1 MLIMKKVISLL
12 VILVGISASAQVKKW
27 SLQECVE
34 HALDNN
40 ISILQSNLNVEL
52 ADISK
57 SQAISDFFPN
67 LNGNA
72 SYNSNTGAN
81 INPAT
86 NQFENETFKSMSA
99 NINSSVNLS
108 SGLRNWKNLQRAK
121 LNQLASTYRLDKMK
135 DDIALFVA
143 NSYLL
148 ILFNKEQLKVL
159 NTQNLLTKENL
170 NRTQELVDAGVL
182 PEGDL
187 LEIKAT
193 DATQA
198 QQIIEAE
205 NALLISK
212 IGLAQLLKIQ
222 EYDSFDIEEAEISLF
237 SEAILNEK
245 PTTII
250 EKAKEELN
258 DVKIAKTD
266 FDLAKKDLELA
277 KTSNFPTLA
286 GFLGYNTRW
295 SSSSLDIMTGE
306 QIPFVDQLYLF
317 DGTALGLQL
326 NVPVF
331 NRNTVKNN
339 IKRSKINVENN
350 KYILEQANLDLESN
364 VYQAYNDA
372 NSAKKAFEAAL
383 KTEEARSLA
392 FNYARERYNVGLS
405 NAFDYNQSRSQYENA
420 QSDVVR
426 TKFDYIFKLK
436 VLEFYFGIPITELN

>member
-1 MLIMKKVISLL
+1 MKKVISLL
-12 VILVGISASAQVKKW
+12 VILIGFSASAQDKKW

-34 HALDNN
+34 HALENN
-40 ISILQSNLNVEL
+40 ISILQSDLNVDL
-52 ADISK
+52 ADIDK
-57 SQAISDFFPN
+57 SQAVSDFFPN
-67 LNGNA
+67 LNGNS
-72 SYNSNTGAN
+72 SYNRNTGAN

-99 NINSSVNLS
+99 SINSSVNLS

-121 LNQLASTYRLDKMK
+121 LNQLAASYQLDKMK

-143 NSYLL
+143 NSYLQ

-159 NTQNLLTKENL
+159 NTQNDITKENI

-193 DATQA
+193 DATQL
-198 QQIIEAE
+198 QQIIDAE
-205 NALLISK
+205 NALFISK
-212 IGLAQLLKIQ
+212 LGLAQLLKVQ
-222 EYDSFDIEEAEISLF
+222 EYESFDIEETDISLF
-237 SEAILNEK
+237 SESILSEK
-245 PTTII
+245 PTVII

-258 DVKIAKTD
+258 DIKIAESNYE
-266 FDLAKKDLELA
+266 LARKDLEIA

-295 SSSSLDIMTGE
+295 SSSSLDITTGE
-306 QIPFVDQLYLF
+306 QIPFIDQLYLF

-331 NRNTVKNN
+331 NRNSVKNN
-339 IKRSKINVENN
+339 IKRSRINVENN
-350 KYILEQANLDLESN
+350 KYLLEQANLDLESN

-372 NSAKKAFEAAL
+372 SSSKKAYEAAL

-392 FNYARERYNVGLS
+392 FNYAQERYNVGLS
-405 NAFDYNQSRSQYENA
+405 NSFDYNQSRSQFENA